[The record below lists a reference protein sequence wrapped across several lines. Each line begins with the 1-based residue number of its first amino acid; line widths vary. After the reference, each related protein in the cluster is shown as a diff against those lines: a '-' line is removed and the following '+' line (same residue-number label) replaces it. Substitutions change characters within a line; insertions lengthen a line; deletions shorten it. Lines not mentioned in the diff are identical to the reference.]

1 MRPLVKICGIKSA
14 LDAEGAVEAGCDF
27 IGLNFYA
34 KSKRF
39 IAIDHA
45 SRIANQFDSSVKI
58 VAVFVNSSE
67 RAVREVIESMH
78 VDFIQF
84 SGSETA
90 DFCESFSYPY
100 FKAFGMQPGIDLVTE
115 AKPFRQAAALLLD
128 TYADH
133 QLGGSGQTFDW
144 SLWPSKTSH
153 RLMLAGGLTPGNVR
167 EAVRVTSPWAVDV
180 ASGVEKPSGDGKD
193 PELMGQFV
201 AEAHGVQ

>member
-1 MRPLVKICGIKSA
+1 MKPLVKICGIKSV

-34 KSKRF
+34 KSKRY
-39 IAIDHA
+39 IELDHA
-45 SRIANQFDSSVKI
+45 ARIANRFRGTVKI
-58 VAVFVNSSE
+58 VAVVVNSSE

-90 DFCESFSYPY
+90 GFCESFSYPY
-100 FKAFGMQPGIDLVTE
+100 FKAFGMQPGIDLRTE
-115 AKPFRQAAALLLD
+115 AEPFRGAAALLLD

-144 SLWPSKTSH
+144 SLWPSQSSH
-153 RLMLAGGLTPGNVR
+153 RLMLAGGLTPGNVG
-167 EAVRVTSPWAVDV
+167 EAVRMTSPWAVDV
-180 ASGVEKPSGDGKD
+180 ASGVEKPIGDGKD

-201 AEAHGVQ
+201 AAAHGVQ